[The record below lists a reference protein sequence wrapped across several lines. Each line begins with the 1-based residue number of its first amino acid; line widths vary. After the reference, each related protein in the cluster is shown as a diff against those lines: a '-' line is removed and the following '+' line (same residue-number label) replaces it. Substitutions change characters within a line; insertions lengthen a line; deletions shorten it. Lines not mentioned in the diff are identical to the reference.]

1 MAWFGKKHQEAE
13 GVGEKQ
19 GLMPSEVSG
28 QAGTVAS
35 GVSSRKIA
43 RGKDERGVSA
53 LLGNQE
59 SAISKLAAKIDD
71 TGAVA
76 QSLIEIMEKISD
88 KISDQKKDISQV
100 VDEMSN
106 YTALAEEVQASI
118 SSTQEMMQETTEGIQ
133 QNGTKMIEV
142 SVEAI
147 EEIRVSVKKTEEIV
161 DSLNQHISRID
172 EMSKVI
178 TDISSQTNLLSL
190 NARIEAARAGEAGR
204 GFAVVAGEVNKLAEE
219 SAASADTISKISEE
233 IKGGIKE
240 AVQAMAMSINKVEVG
255 IKTTSGMDVTFKEI
269 MNSIAQATEV
279 IDEISTAVDQQ
290 TKSLSQVM
298 ESSYNLD
305 ESSEGV
311 LQMAEVALMNT
322 GYTKSTL
329 DQLMKTSEE
338 LAYLSGKL
346 HTAMALEKEEDFLRT
361 YVGTDNKDFD
371 PIMPFDQATM
381 SMVGNSNSCLLG
393 LGPNKEMFPSVA
405 KSWEIQGDNR
415 TWIFQIRNGIKFAS
429 GKPVTVEDV
438 LFSLKRVLDPKNE
451 SPNAWFLFDILGAEA
466 FNNGGARDI
475 QGLRIVDQNHIAI
488 ELKHVYPGFL
498 LNLTQPCCAII
509 SKRDF
514 EAGKIVGCGA
524 FNINRTSDNILEL
537 TNNPSCFAGSPYVSR
552 FHVTTNDS
560 DFFKSFKEGKYDF
573 TQLKDLT
580 LIPEARKIEGAELK
594 VIDQMALEFT
604 GFNFDKNSVFVKD
617 ARIRQALNYAFDR
630 SSYIKE
636 RHFDTAEPSKGV
648 FPRAIHFDSS
658 FRGFSY
664 DLSKG
669 KELMRQSSY
678 NGEKLTLLLRS
689 SGNNGLMD
697 YMKKTAESLGIKV
710 EGVTVEDKLY
720 MKPESVAKADMFALT
735 WMADTGDADNFLT
748 PILAPGTYANFGHYN
763 DPELVNRMN
772 EAKQFVNP
780 KRRADAYSDI
790 QQYLMEK
797 APFIFVSHPKQL
809 FLVSKKIRG
818 FNTSAAGLPM
828 YEDILLK

>member
-1 MAWFGKKHQEAE
+1 MAWFGKKKRENGSGSEETVSIPTGLSVHE
-13 GVGEKQ
+13 GANPRDVKVRKVGR
-19 GLMPSEVSG
+19 GMDDRSVGALMS
-28 QAGTVAS
+28 
-35 GVSSRKIA
+35 
-43 RGKDERGVSA
+43 
-53 LLGNQE
+53 NQE

-118 SSTQEMMQETTEGIQ
+118 SSTQEMMQETTEGIS

-147 EEIRVSVKKTEEIV
+147 EEIRVSVKKTETIV

-219 SAASADTISKISEE
+219 SAASADNISKVSEE
-233 IKGGIKE
+233 IKKGIKE
-240 AVQAMAMSINKVEVG
+240 AVDAMAVSISKVEFG
-255 IKTTSGMDVTFKEI
+255 IKTTSGMDATFNEI
-269 MNSIAQATEV
+269 MRSIAKATEV

-290 TKSLSQVM
+290 TRSLSQVM

-346 HTAMALEKEEDFLRT
+346 HTAMALEREEEVLRT
-361 YVGTDNKDFD
+361 FVGTDNQDFD

-415 TWIFQIRNGIKFAS
+415 TWVFQIRNGIKFAS
-429 GKPVTVEDV
+429 GKPVTAEDV
-438 LFSLKRVLDPKNE
+438 IFSLTRVLDPKTE
-451 SPNAWFLFDILGAEA
+451 SPNAWFLFDILGAEE
-466 FNNGGARDI
+466 FNSGRSRTL
-475 QGLRIVDQNHIAI
+475 QGLRMVDQNHIAI

-524 FNINRTSDNILEL
+524 FNIHRTSPTTLEL
-537 TNNPSCFAGSPYVSR
+537 TSNPTCFAGSPYVSR
-552 FHVTTNDS
+552 FQVTTADG
-560 DFFKSFKEGKYDF
+560 DFFQSFKEGKYDF

-630 SSYIKE
+630 STYIKE
-636 RHFDTAEPSKGV
+636 KHFDTAEPSKGV
-648 FPRAIHFDSS
+648 FPRAIHFDSG
-658 FRGFSY
+658 FRGFNY
-664 DLSKG
+664 DLSKA

-697 YMKKTAESLGIKV
+697 YVKKTAESLGIKV
-710 EGVTVEDKLY
+710 DGVTVEDKLY
-720 MKPESVAKADMFALT
+720 MKPESVAKADLFALT

-763 DPELVNRMN
+763 DPELVQMMT

-780 KRRADAYSDI
+780 KRRADAYSEI
-790 QQYLMEK
+790 QQYLAEK

-809 FLVSKKIRG
+809 FLVSKKIKG